1 MSLIFSTST
10 VFIARRITAF
20 ISFFLGGWVGG
31 GGEVS
36 WLFFWCSCYLFHFQ
50 GIFLLVNIQMIC

>member
-10 VFIARRITAF
+10 VFTARRITAF
-20 ISFFLGGWVGG
+20 ISFFFGEGS

-36 WLFFWCSCYLFHFQ
+36 WLFFCCSCYSFHFQ

>member
-31 GGEVS
+31 GGRY
-36 WLFFWCSCYLFHFQ
+36 LGYFFGVVVICFIFREYF
-50 GIFLLVNIQMIC
+50 FLLTSK